1 MKGWLKS
8 EQYIIYSDVWYCRNI
23 TGTMWS
29 NNDCIFINFCVDLV
43 VNRTLQ
49 EFKNDKNIQ
58 KVLKIAM
65 LSSYVC
71 VLSTVFCAI
80 IAGFKGV

>member
-1 MKGWLKS
+1 MSNILFIVMYGIAEISLGLCGSTKT
-8 EQYIIYSDVWYCRNI
+8 IYLLI
-23 TGTMWS
+23 
-29 NNDCIFINFCVDLV
+29 FCVDLV

-49 EFKNDKNIQ
+49 EFKNDKNTQ

-71 VLSTVFCAI
+71 VLSTIFCAI

>member
-1 MKGWLKS
+1 M
-8 EQYIIYSDVWYCRNI
+8 
-23 TGTMWS
+23 
-29 NNDCIFINFCVDLV
+29 
-43 VNRTLQ
+43 NRTLQ
-49 EFKNDKNIQ
+49 EFKNDKNTQ

>member
-1 MKGWLKS
+1 MYGIAETSLVLCGATTA
-8 EQYIIYSDVWYCRNI
+8 IYLLI
-23 TGTMWS
+23 
-29 NNDCIFINFCVDLV
+29 FCVYLV

-49 EFKNDKNIQ
+49 EFKNDKNTQ

-71 VLSTVFCAI
+71 VLSTIFCAI

>member
-1 MKGWLKS
+1 MSNILFIVMYGIAEISLGLCGTTTT
-8 EQYIIYSDVWYCRNI
+8 IYLLI
-23 TGTMWS
+23 
-29 NNDCIFINFCVDLV
+29 FCVDLV

>member
-1 MKGWLKS
+1 MSNILFIVMHGIAETALGLCGATTV
-8 EQYIIYSDVWYCRNI
+8 IYLLI
-23 TGTMWS
+23 
-29 NNDCIFINFCVDLV
+29 FCVDLV

-49 EFKNDKNIQ
+49 EFKNDKNTQ

-71 VLSTVFCAI
+71 VLSTIFCAI

>member
-1 MKGWLKS
+1 MYGIAETSLVLCGATTA
-8 EQYIIYSDVWYCRNI
+8 IYLLI
-23 TGTMWS
+23 
-29 NNDCIFINFCVDLV
+29 FCVYLV
-43 VNRTLQ
+43 VTRTLQ
-49 EFKNDKNIQ
+49 EFKNDKNTQ

>member
-1 MKGWLKS
+1 MSNILFIVMYGIAETAMVLCGATTA
-8 EQYIIYSDVWYCRNI
+8 IYLLI
-23 TGTMWS
+23 
-29 NNDCIFINFCVDLV
+29 FCVDLV

-49 EFKNDKNIQ
+49 EFKNDKNTQ

-71 VLSTVFCAI
+71 VLSTIFCAI

>member
-1 MKGWLKS
+1 MYGIAETALGLCGATTA
-8 EQYIIYSDVWYCRNI
+8 IYSLI
-23 TGTMWS
+23 
-29 NNDCIFINFCVDLV
+29 FCVDLV

-71 VLSTVFCAI
+71 VLSTIFCAI

>member
-1 MKGWLKS
+1 MS
-8 EQYIIYSDVWYCRNI
+8 NI
-23 TGTMWS
+23 LFIL
-29 NNDCIFINFCVDLV
+29 IFVFEKISLVICGPTTTVYLLIFCVDLV

>member
-1 MKGWLKS
+1 MSNILFIVMYGIAETAMGLCAAATVIYLVIFGICLVNSKLYELK
-8 EQYIIYSDVWYCRNI
+8 
-23 TGTMWS
+23 
-29 NNDCIFINFCVDLV
+29 
-43 VNRTLQ
+43 
-49 EFKNDKNIQ
+49 KDKNTQ

-71 VLSTVFCAI
+71 VLSTIFCAI

>member
-1 MKGWLKS
+1 MYGIAETSLVLCGATTA
-8 EQYIIYSDVWYCRNI
+8 IYLLI
-23 TGTMWS
+23 
-29 NNDCIFINFCVDLV
+29 FCVDLV

-71 VLSTVFCAI
+71 VLSTIFCAI

>member
-1 MKGWLKS
+1 MYGIAETSLVLCGATTA
-8 EQYIIYSDVWYCRNI
+8 IYLLI
-23 TGTMWS
+23 
-29 NNDCIFINFCVDLV
+29 FCVYLI

-49 EFKNDKNIQ
+49 EFKNDKNTQ